1 MRSCGHALQNSN
13 HSQPSP
19 ISFLKT
25 KNSTSTSSPSLRTKT
40 LLGFLSLSLSHRT
53 TMASPAPAPFPLP
66 TPQPSLG
73 HFVIPALTK
82 LQEIL
87 SQLGEEDFTIDLPQV
102 AAIGSQGSGKSSVVE
117 SLVGRDFLPRGVKTR
132 RPVVIQLVRNPG
144 EEEWGE
150 FDHLS
155 GKRFYDFEKIKKE
168 IQIETDREMGTYN
181 YISEKEIRLKV
192 FSPNV
197 PDITLV
203 DLPGV
208 SKVPVGDQP
217 SDIQMKSRDLTISY
231 IKQPRCIILA
241 ISPANEDLTNSDALQ
256 LARLVDPQGSRTIGV
271 ITKLDIMDRGT
282 DARNFLL
289 GKVVPLKLG
298 YFGVVN
304 RSQEDLKFNRSV
316 KDAMA
321 FEQSFFSTIQ
331 AYHGLSH
338 CCGVPQLANKLNQI
352 LMQHIKAILPA
363 LKTRVNMQLVAV
375 AKEHASFGDTG
386 ESKDG
391 LAVKLLNILAQ
402 YSEAFCSM
410 VEGKNRVPTDELSGG
425 ARIHYIFQ
433 SIFVKRLEE
442 VDPCGDITDQDIRIA
457 IQNAAGPRSALFL
470 PEAPF
475 EILVRR
481 QIRYLLD
488 PSLQCA
494 RFVYEELV
502 KMSNRCLT
510 EQLVEYPA
518 LRRRMDEV
526 IGNFLRERL
535 NPAEK
540 MITHIIDMQLDY
552 VNTSHQCFIGGNKAF
567 ELAKQHSNPSSVS
580 TPVPASKDV
589 VNSEKLSETAKSLKP
604 RAIFP
609 KGASNVAADQGIKLQ
624 GEHDRTAPYGA
635 AGAQMSEKGSLLQ
648 KVYSSVDGLHSSVP
662 FFQLRE
668 PPIALKPSEN
678 QTEMETEAIETM
690 KLLLKSYYD
699 IVRKSIEDAIPK
711 AIMHFLVNH
720 IKRELHNVL
729 IRKLYRDNLLDEML
743 REPDDIVLKKKHVSE
758 TLSVLEQA
766 QRVLEELHLESDTT
780 EKERRS
786 SKDAAG
792 LPKSRVGIPST
803 FYAFGNENDLVSSLK
818 VSPKTKHKHKKSVH
832 SE

>member
-1 MRSCGHALQNSN
+1 M
-13 HSQPSP
+13 
-19 ISFLKT
+19 
-25 KNSTSTSSPSLRTKT
+25 SSPS
-40 LLGFLSLSLSHRT
+40 
-53 TMASPAPAPFPLP
+53 APPAPSPA
-66 TPQPSLG
+66 PQPSLG
-73 HFVIPALTK
+73 HSIIPALTK

-87 SQLGEEDFTIDLPQV
+87 SQLGEDNFSIDLPQV
-102 AAIGSQGSGKSSVVE
+102 VAIGSQGSGKSSVVE

-132 RPVVIQLVRNPG
+132 RPVVIQLVRKIA

-150 FDHLS
+150 FDHVI
-155 GKRFYDFEKIKKE
+155 GKKFYHFEDVKKE
-168 IQIETDREMGTYN
+168 IQLETDRDVGGYN
-181 YISEKEIRLKV
+181 YISEKEIHLKI

-217 SDIQMKSRDLTISY
+217 GDIQLKTRDLIFSY

-256 LARLVDPQGSRTIGV
+256 LSRLVDPEGSRTIGV

-316 KDAMA
+316 KDALA

-331 AYHGLSH
+331 AYNGLSH

-352 LMQHIKAILPA
+352 LVQHIKAILPA
-363 LKTRVNMQLVAV
+363 LKSRVNMQLVSV
-375 AKEHASFGDTG
+375 AKEHASFGDT
-386 ESKDG
+386 EDSKDG

-410 VEGKNRVPTDELSGG
+410 VEGKNRVSTDELSGG
-425 ARIHYIFQ
+425 ARVHYIFQ

-442 VDPCGDITDQDIRIA
+442 VDPCGDISDQDIRIA
-457 IQNAAGPRSALFL
+457 IQNAAGPRTALFL

-510 EQLVEYPA
+510 EELTKYPA

-535 NPAEK
+535 SPAEK
-540 MITHIIDMQLDY
+540 MITHIIDMQIDY
-552 VNTSHQCFIGGNKAF
+552 INTSHPCFVGGNKAT
-567 ELAKQHSNPSSVS
+567 ELAKQCSTGPSVS
-580 TPVPASKDV
+580 TPMPVSKDA
-589 VNSEKLSETAKSLKP
+589 VNSEKLPETVKGVKP

-609 KGASNVAADQGIKLQ
+609 KGADQGIKLQ
-624 GEHDRTAPYGA
+624 GESDRTAAHGA
-635 AGAQMSEKGSLLQ
+635 ASGHFSEKGSSLL
-648 KVYSSVDGLHSSVP
+648 KTYLSVDGLDSPYP
-662 FFQLRE
+662 FFQLIE
-668 PPIALKPSEN
+668 PPIVLKPSEK
-678 QTEMETEAIETM
+678 QAEIETVAIETM
-690 KLLLKSYYD
+690 KLLLISYYN
-699 IVRKSIEDAIPK
+699 IVRKSVQDAIPK

-720 IKRELHNVL
+720 TKREIHNVL
-729 IRKLYRDNLLDEML
+729 IRKLYRDNLLEEML
-743 REPDDIVLKKKHVSE
+743 REPNDIALKKKHISE
-758 TLSVLEQA
+758 TLSVLERA

-780 EKERRS
+780 EKDRRS
-786 SKDAAG
+786 AKDAAG
-792 LPKSRVGIPST
+792 LPKTRGSLSST
-803 FYAFGNENDLVSSLK
+803 YFATGNESNFVSSLK
-818 VSPKTKHKHKKSVH
+818 ASPKTKHKHKKSTH

>member
-1 MRSCGHALQNSN
+1 M
-13 HSQPSP
+13 
-19 ISFLKT
+19 
-25 KNSTSTSSPSLRTKT
+25 SSPS
-40 LLGFLSLSLSHRT
+40 
-53 TMASPAPAPFPLP
+53 APPAPAPFPVP

-73 HFVIPALTK
+73 HSIIPALTK

-87 SQLGEEDFTIDLPQV
+87 SQLGEENFSIDLPQV
-102 AAIGSQGSGKSSVVE
+102 VAIGSQGSGKSSVVE

-132 RPVVIQLVRNPG
+132 RPVVIQLVRKIG
-144 EEEWGE
+144 EEWGE
-150 FDHLS
+150 FDHVS
-155 GKRFYDFEKIKKE
+155 GKKFYDFEEIKKE
-168 IQIETDREMGTYN
+168 IQLETDREMGGYN
-181 YISEKEIRLKV
+181 YISEKEIHLKI

-217 SDIQMKSRDLTISY
+217 GDIQLKTRDLIFSY

-256 LARLVDPQGSRTIGV
+256 LARLVDPEGLFLSFL
-271 ITKLDIMDRGT
+271 LDIMDRGT

-316 KDAMA
+316 KDALA

-331 AYHGLSH
+331 AYNGLSH

-352 LMQHIKAILPA
+352 LVQHIKAILPA
-363 LKTRVNMQLVAV
+363 LKSRVNMQLVAV
-375 AKEHASFGDTG
+375 AKEHASFGDTE

-410 VEGKNRVPTDELSGG
+410 VEGRNRVSTDELSGG
-425 ARIHYIFQ
+425 ARVHYIFQ

-442 VDPCGDITDQDIRIA
+442 VDPCGDISDQDIRIA
-457 IQNAAGPRSALFL
+457 IQNAAGPRTALFL

-510 EQLVEYPA
+510 EELTKYPA

-540 MITHIIDMQLDY
+540 MITHIIDMQVCASTDK
-552 VNTSHQCFIGGNKAF
+552 N
-567 ELAKQHSNPSSVS
+567 S
-580 TPVPASKDV
+580 TP
-589 VNSEKLSETAKSLKP
+589 
-604 RAIFP
+604 
-609 KGASNVAADQGIKLQ
+609 GAG
-624 GEHDRTAPYGA
+624 GHT
-635 AGAQMSEKGSLLQ
+635 
-648 KVYSSVDGLHSSVP
+648 
-662 FFQLRE
+662 
-668 PPIALKPSEN
+668 
-678 QTEMETEAIETM
+678 
-690 KLLLKSYYD
+690 
-699 IVRKSIEDAIPK
+699 
-711 AIMHFLVNH
+711 
-720 IKRELHNVL
+720 
-729 IRKLYRDNLLDEML
+729 
-743 REPDDIVLKKKHVSE
+743 
-758 TLSVLEQA
+758 
-766 QRVLEELHLESDTT
+766 
-780 EKERRS
+780 
-786 SKDAAG
+786 
-792 LPKSRVGIPST
+792 
-803 FYAFGNENDLVSSLK
+803 
-818 VSPKTKHKHKKSVH
+818 
-832 SE
+832 